1 MLLNVPSNCGLNP
14 MSCCMQSANIY
25 QPLDI
30 QQQLADLNIEDDVA
44 FALMRELQ
52 VNHGWG
58 LGAF

>member
-1 MLLNVPSNCGLNP
+1 